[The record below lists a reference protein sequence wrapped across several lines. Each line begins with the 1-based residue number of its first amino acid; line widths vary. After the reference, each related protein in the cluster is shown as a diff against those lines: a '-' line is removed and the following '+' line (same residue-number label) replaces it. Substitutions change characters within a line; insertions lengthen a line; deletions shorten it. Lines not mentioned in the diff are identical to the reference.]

1 MKQFIAFFIKEWR
14 HILRDRKT
22 LLILFGMPLA
32 QITLFGFALNNEIKE
47 ARTGI
52 FNQSGDLLTQTIS
65 SRINASDY
73 FKITSHF
80 TNEASMEESFRNGS
94 IRLCII
100 FPKNFSRDYYNGMNP
115 GIKIISDASDPN
127 QASTLSAY
135 AGAVVNSALRKPGDP
150 IPVVQIKQR
159 LLYNPG
165 LKAVYMFVPGVMALI
180 MMLVSAMMT
189 SITIAKEKE
198 TGTMEL
204 LVVSPLKPG
213 HIILGKVTPYWIL
226 SFIICS
232 MIIMMGLFVFD
243 MPLNGSLIL
252 LILSCLL
259 FILTALS
266 LGIIISGIAD
276 SQMTALMISLM
287 GLLLPT
293 LLLSGFIFPVESMP
307 VPLQIVSHIIPAKWF
322 IILIKGIMIKGSGLK
337 ILWQPFLILS
347 GITLTFLLIAF
358 RKLSSKSATK

>member
-52 FNQSGDLLTQTIS
+52 LNQSGDLLTKTIS
-65 SRINASDY
+65 SRIDASEY
-73 FKITSHF
+73 FNITAHF
-80 TNEASMEESFRNGS
+80 TNESSMEESFRNGS

-100 FPKNFSRDYYNGMNP
+100 FPKNFSSDYYRGMKP
-115 GIKIISDASDPN
+115 VIKIISDASDPN
-127 QASTLSAY
+127 QAGTLSAY
-135 AGAVVNSALRKPGDP
+135 AGAVINSAFKVPGEG
-150 IPVVQIKQR
+150 IPAVQIQQR

-204 LVVSPLKPG
+204 LIVSPLKPG
-213 HIILGKVTPYWIL
+213 HIILGKVAPYWIL

-232 MIIMMGLFVFD
+232 MIIMMGVFVFD

-266 LGIIISGIAD
+266 LGIIISEVAD

-293 LLLSGFIFPVESMP
+293 ILLSGFIFPIESMP
-307 VPLQIVSHIIPAKWF
+307 VPLQFISHIIPAKWF

-337 ILWQPFLILS
+337 ILWQPFLVLS
-347 GITLTFLLIAF
+347 VITMVFLVLAF
-358 RKLSSKSATK
+358 RRLNRRSVVK

>member
-65 SRINASDY
+65 SRIDASDY

-80 TNEASMEESFRNGS
+80 TNETSMEESFRNGS

-150 IPVVQIKQR
+150 IPVVQIK
-159 LLYNPG
+159 
-165 LKAVYMFVPGVMALI
+165 
-180 MMLVSAMMT
+180 
-189 SITIAKEKE
+189 
-198 TGTMEL
+198 
-204 LVVSPLKPG
+204 
-213 HIILGKVTPYWIL
+213 
-226 SFIICS
+226 
-232 MIIMMGLFVFD
+232 
-243 MPLNGSLIL
+243 
-252 LILSCLL
+252 
-259 FILTALS
+259 
-266 LGIIISGIAD
+266 
-276 SQMTALMISLM
+276 
-287 GLLLPT
+287 
-293 LLLSGFIFPVESMP
+293 
-307 VPLQIVSHIIPAKWF
+307 
-322 IILIKGIMIKGSGLK
+322 
-337 ILWQPFLILS
+337 
-347 GITLTFLLIAF
+347 
-358 RKLSSKSATK
+358 